1 MAAPNI
7 VNVANLFGET
17 EQYTPTTSESSAT
30 SNTSGSGKVYRINSI
45 RVSNVNGSGGAD
57 ANITVKHRDDVS
69 GTPSS
74 VHLAYEIIVPEQS
87 SLEIVSNSF
96 YLKEDQDI
104 RLLASA
110 NNALEVLISY
120 EDISD

>member
-17 EQYTPTTSESSAT
+17 EQYTPTTTESSAT
-30 SNTSGSGKVYRINSI
+30 SNASASGKVYRINSI
-45 RVSNVNGSGGAD
+45 RVSNINGSGGAD
-57 ANITVKHRDDVS
+57 ANITIKHRDDVS
-69 GTPSS
+69 GTPAS
-74 VHLAYEIIVPEQS
+74 VHVADEITVPAQS
-87 SLEIVSNSF
+87 SFEAVSASF

-104 RLLASA
+104 RLEASA
-110 NNALEVLISY
+110 DNTLEVLISY

>member
-30 SNTSGSGKVYRINSI
+30 SNSSGSGKVYRINSI
-45 RVSNVNGSGGAD
+45 RVSNVNGSSGASG
-57 ANITVKHRDDVS
+57 NITIKHRTDVS
-69 GTPSS
+69 GSPSS
-74 VHLAYEIIVPEQS
+74 VHIAD
-87 SLEIVSNSF
+87 EIVVDAQASFEAVSASF

-104 RLLASA
+104 RLQASA
-110 NNALEVLISY
+110 NSTFEVLISY

>member
-17 EQYTPTTSESSAT
+17 EQYTPTTNESSAT
-30 SNTSGSGKVYRINSI
+30 SNSSGSGKVYRINSI

-57 ANITVKHRDDVS
+57 ANITIKYRDNVS
-69 GTPSS
+69 GTPSAI
-74 VHLAYEIIVPEQS
+74 HLAYEIIIPVQS
-87 SLEIVSNSF
+87 SLEVVSNSF

-110 NNALEVLISY
+110 NSALEVLISY

>member
-30 SNTSGSGKVYRINSI
+30 SNSSGSGKVYRINSI
-45 RVSNVNGSGGAD
+45 RVSNINGSGGSD
-57 ANITVKHRDDVS
+57 ARITVKHRDNVS

-74 VHLAYEIIVPEQS
+74 VHLTDETLIPDTE
-87 SLEIVSNSF
+87 SLEVVSNSF

-104 RLLASA
+104 RLLASV
-110 NNALEVLISY
+110 NGALEVLISY
-120 EDISD
+120 ESISE